1 MDCIHAASTV
11 PTKPK
16 HVFKTKKCGKELN
29 LFNSINEH
37 SFRGMGTCEWTPIF
51 RIFFGGGGGTASVCI
66 CKYEK
71 CISMCMHIISSLNY
85 TPHTKLTKA
94 SIKVFSSISK
104 RKRTCPIV
112 RKLFSGENRHVT
124 PPATT
129 STAA

>member
-1 MDCIHAASTV
+1 MNTVLEEWVLASGHLFSGFFLGGV
-11 PTKPK
+11 GGLQ
-16 HVFKTKKCGKELN
+16 VFVYVNMK
-29 LFNSINEH
+29 
-37 SFRGMGTCEWTPIF
+37 
-51 RIFFGGGGGTASVCI
+51 SVLA
-66 CKYEK
+66 
-71 CISMCMHIISSLNY
+71 LNY